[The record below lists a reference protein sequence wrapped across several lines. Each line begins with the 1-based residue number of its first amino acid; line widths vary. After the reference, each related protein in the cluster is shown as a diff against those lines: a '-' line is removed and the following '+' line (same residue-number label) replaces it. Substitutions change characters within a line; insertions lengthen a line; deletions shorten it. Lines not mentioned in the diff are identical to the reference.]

1 MSPQKRGANLN
12 KAPAPPLEVSIA
24 CALNDADKALAVL
37 FTMLQKAAPQ
47 GASVAD
53 EIRGNVRHAQF
64 CLKRLVKLRCAT
76 FVDNPDAPGTCVM
89 CGDAP
94 EAHEDRPIYTKA
106 EAEALCAIAVAA
118 VTQKMEPK
126 LANARDF
133 VLRNWHHYPDC
144 PEVDSRPGAVDLA
157 KCNCGLKIALM
168 ELCSDCPPPNWST
181 DKTRCAECPN
191 RNT

>member
-1 MSPQKRGANLN
+1 MTPQNRVANLN
-12 KAPAPPLEVSIA
+12 KAPVIPMEVRIA
-24 CALNDADKALAVL
+24 SALNDADKALAVL

-47 GASVAD
+47 GAMVAD
-53 EIRGNVRHAQF
+53 EIRGNVRRAQF
-64 CLKRLVKLRCAT
+64 DLKALVNLRCT
-76 FVDNPDAPGTCVM
+76 SYGDDPDAPGCCAS
-89 CGDAP
+89 CGDAR
-94 EAHEDRPIYTKA
+94 EAHDERPVYTKA

-144 PEVDSRPGAVDLA
+144 PEVDARPGAVELA

-181 DKTRCAECPN
+181 DKTRCAECPH
-191 RNT
+191 RKT

>member
-1 MSPQKRGANLN
+1 MTPQNRVANLN
-12 KAPAPPLEVSIA
+12 KAPPVAPEVSIA

-47 GASVAD
+47 GAMVAD
-53 EIRGNVRHAQF
+53 EVRGSVKRAQKD
-64 CLKRLVKLRCAT
+64 LKALVAKRCT
-76 FVDNPDAPGTCVM
+76 SFSDDQDAPGNCCL
-89 CGDAP
+89 CGDAR
-94 EAHEDRPIYTKA
+94 EAHEARPFYTKA

-144 PEVDSRPGAVDLA
+144 PEVDARPGAVDLA

-181 DKTRCAECPN
+181 DKTRCAECPH
-191 RNT
+191 RKT